1 MPFTCTHRSF
11 LVLIYLVHTLHAR
24 SQVSQRESGE
34 SQMCIKTLKMHAC
47 SQSETIIKFLHACL
61 QSTALVTTLAPRIS

>member
-47 SQSETIIKFLHACL
+47 SQSETMIKF
-61 QSTALVTTLAPRIS
+61 